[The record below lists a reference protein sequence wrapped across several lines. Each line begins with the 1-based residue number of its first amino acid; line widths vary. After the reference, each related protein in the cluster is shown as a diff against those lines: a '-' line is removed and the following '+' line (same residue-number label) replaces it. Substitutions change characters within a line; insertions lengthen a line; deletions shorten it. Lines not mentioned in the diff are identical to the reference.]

1 MSIPKLEL
9 INKDPNPLDNLY
21 QPIIKGYEN
30 RFLKGFFR
38 QCNKFFIFQKDFKMT
53 ASRSH
58 PVVKGIVNQLNGLTP
73 KGKILGNY
81 IIQNP
86 RKAVFMT
93 TKELAKACGVSEA
106 TVVRFVGQL
115 GYGGYGEFLQALR
128 DFVDSGL
135 TLPDRV
141 DLPGMKGPG
150 ADLLHRVVFEEM
162 NNLRQ
167 FYESIDI
174 EVLAR
179 MAAELQKSKAVY
191 VIGSRVSYTYAYYL
205 GWSLTKVRR
214 GVHILKGSDSTA
226 IDWLTN
232 APDESLVVIIA
243 TSRYPNELIKL
254 GKVARRLRHN
264 LLVITDN
271 TLCPVIPF
279 AHLSLVVPSLTIPLI
294 GNPTVISCIINY
306 LILELVNRQNPALKG
321 HQEKL

>member
-1 MSIPKLEL
+1 MNES
-9 INKDPNPLDNLY
+9 
-21 QPIIKGYEN
+21 Q
-30 RFLKGFFR
+30 
-38 QCNKFFIFQKDFKMT
+38 T
-53 ASRSH
+53 H
-58 PVVKGIVNQLNGLTP
+58 PVIKGIVKQLDTLTP
-73 KGKILGNY
+73 KGKLLGSY

-93 TKELAKACGVSEA
+93 TKELSEACGVSEA

-135 TLPDRV
+135 SLPDRV

-150 ADLLHRVVFEEM
+150 TDLLHRVVFEEM

-167 FYESIDI
+167 FYEAIDMDI
-174 EVLAR
+174 LAR
-179 MAAELQKSKAVY
+179 IVAQLQESPAIY
-191 VIGSRVSYTYAYYL
+191 LIGSRVSYTFAYYM

-232 APDESLVVIIA
+232 APDHSLVTIIT

-254 GKVARRLRHN
+254 GKAARRLQHN

-271 TLCPVIPF
+271 RLCPVIPF
-279 AHLSLVVPSLTIPLI
+279 AHLSLVVPSRSIPLI
-294 GNPTVISCIINY
+294 GYPSTISCIINY
-306 LILELVNRQNPALKG
+306 LILELVNRQDPQLNE
-321 HQEKL
+321 HQERLEQMYLENDILFNMYTND

>member
-1 MSIPKLEL
+1 MNDS
-9 INKDPNPLDNLY
+9 
-21 QPIIKGYEN
+21 Q
-30 RFLKGFFR
+30 
-38 QCNKFFIFQKDFKMT
+38 
-53 ASRSH
+53 AH
-58 PVVKGIVNQLNGLTP
+58 PVIKAIVNQQNMLTP
-73 KGKILGNY
+73 KGKILGSY

-93 TKELAKACGVSEA
+93 TRELSEACGVSEA

-115 GYGGYGEFLQALR
+115 GYSGYGEFLQALR

-141 DLPGMKGPG
+141 DLAGMKGPG
-150 ADLLHRVVFEEM
+150 SDLLHRVVFEEM

-167 FYESIDI
+167 FYETIDMK
-174 EVLAR
+174 VLGR
-179 MAAELQKSKAVY
+179 IVEQLQDNPTVY
-191 VIGSRVSYTYAYYL
+191 VIGSRVSYTFAYYL
-205 GWSLTKVRR
+205 GWSLTKVRK

-232 APDESLVVIIA
+232 APGNSLVVIIT

-254 GKVARRLRHN
+254 GKVARRLQHT

-279 AHLSLVVPSLTIPLI
+279 AHLALVAPSRSIPLI
-294 GNPTVISCIINY
+294 GYPTTIFCIINY
-306 LILELVNRQNPALKG
+306 LMLELVNRQHPQLKE
-321 HQEKL
+321 HQEKLEQMYLENDILFNMYARD

>member
-1 MSIPKLEL
+1 MM
-9 INKDPNPLDNLY
+9 NDP
-21 QPIIKGYEN
+21 Q
-30 RFLKGFFR
+30 
-38 QCNKFFIFQKDFKMT
+38 
-53 ASRSH
+53 AH
-58 PVVKGIVNQLNGLTP
+58 PVINGIVDQLDTLTP
-73 KGKILGNY
+73 KGKILGSY

-93 TKELAKACGVSEA
+93 TKELSEACGVSEA

-135 TLPDRV
+135 TLPDRL

-150 ADLLHRVVFEEM
+150 TNLFHRVVLEEM
-162 NNLRQ
+162 NNLRR
-167 FYESIDI
+167 FYEAIDMQ
-174 EVLAR
+174 VLGR
-179 MAAELQKSKAVY
+179 IVEQLKDSPSVY
-191 VIGSRVSYTYAYYL
+191 VIGSRVSYTFAYYL

-232 APDESLVVIIA
+232 APDNSLVVIIT

-254 GKVARRLRHN
+254 GKVARRLQHS

-279 AHLSLVVPSLTIPLI
+279 AHLSLVVPSRSIPLI
-294 GNPTVISCIINY
+294 GYPTTISCIINY
-306 LILELVNRQNPALKG
+306 LVLELVNHQHPQLKE
-321 HQEKL
+321 HQEKLEQMYLENDILFNLRGHD